1 MGPGPPLWEVKM
13 KKTVEISEALETR
26 IISKF
31 LEISKKTNFT
41 LEEAIETIL
50 DYLEQTEYELTQT
63 EEELDSYLAPTFWR

>member
-1 MGPGPPLWEVKM
+1 M

-41 LEEAIETIL
+41 LEEAIEEIL
-50 DYLEQTEYELTQT
+50 DYLDQVEYDLAQTEDELA
-63 EEELDSYLAPTFWR
+63 SILAPTFW